1 MPVAEQTPNLA
12 ANLARALSSLTRG
25 MTYPS
30 ESDYP
35 FEPFSAELPVEESLT
50 PDSFR
55 KAARISRRYEITL
68 DPANDTLERL
78 IRMWQE
84 VIDETDGTG
93 GSHEYAEHVAIFRM
107 LAIVM
112 EAAMTDLTFAHA
124 GGEDI
129 VRARIFLFGRLA
141 GGRLAGLR
149 SISIET

>member
-1 MPVAEQTPNLA
+1 MADQTPTLA

-35 FEPFSAELPVEESLT
+35 FEPFWAELPVEQPLT

-55 KAARISRRYEITL
+55 KAARVARRYEITL
-68 DPANDTLERL
+68 EPANDTLERL

-84 VIDETDGTG
+84 LIGESDGTG
-93 GSHEYAEHVAIFRM
+93 EANEYAEYVAIFRM

-112 EAAMTDLTFAHA
+112 EAAMTDLTYAHA
-124 GGEDI
+124 GGQDI
-129 VRARIFLFGRLA
+129 VRARIFLFGRLP

>member
-1 MPVAEQTPNLA
+1 MHVGEQAPTVA
-12 ANLARALSSLTRG
+12 ANLARALSALTRG

-35 FEPFSAELPVEESLT
+35 FEPFWAELAAEEPLN

-55 KAARISRRYEITL
+55 KAARVAPRYEITL
-68 DPANDTLERL
+68 DPAKNTLEML

-84 VIDETDGTG
+84 EIDETDNTG
-93 GSHEYAEHVAIFRM
+93 ASNAYAEYVAIFRM
-107 LAIVM
+107 LATVM
-112 EAAMTDLTFAHA
+112 EAAMTELTYAHA

-129 VRARIFLFGRLA
+129 VRARIFLFGRLPD
-141 GGRLAGLR
+141 GRLAGLR